1 MSAYNVLELTLWEIL
16 RVINPLGEDWSTRFH
31 IINELRD
38 VIKSVESLRGA
49 TVEPFG
55 SFVSNLFTRWGDL
68 DISIELSNGSYIL
81 SAGKKHKQTLLR
93 DVLRTLRRRGG
104 YRNLQYIANA
114 KVPIL
119 KFESNYQNISCD
131 ISINNLNGQMKSKL
145 LFWINDID
153 RRFRDMVLLV
163 KEWAKAHDIN
173 DPKSGTLNSYS
184 LSLLVIFHFQTCAPA
199 ILPPLKEIYPR
210 NLVDDLTGVRADAE
224 RLIEETCAVNIR
236 RFKMDRSR
244 TVNRSSL
251 SDLFV
256 SFLSKF
262 SVIGLRASG
271 QGICPYTGQW
281 EDIGSNMR
289 WLPKTYALFVE
300 DPFEQPENAA
310 RTVSNRQLARISVA
324 FRASHR
330 MLFSA
335 NQNQSSLIATLVRP
349 EISPLVSTLVR
360 PQIPQFVPRTPL
372 RSPNDYGRGYRST
385 RPQLQ
390 RFAPSPSQVQHQFQ
404 NMRLDGRPNNMTIQ
418 RPVQAFHSQGQQ
430 MRRPRNDR

>member
-224 RLIEETCAVNIR
+224 RDIEETCAVNIR
-236 RFKMDRSR
+236 KFKTDRSR

-251 SDLFV
+251 SELFV
-256 SFLSKF
+256 SFLAKF
-262 SVIGLRASG
+262 SDISLRASER
-271 QGICPYTGQW
+271 GICPYTGQW
-281 EDIGSNMR
+281 EDIDCNMR

-300 DPFEQPENAA
+300 DPFQQPDNVA
-310 RTVSNRQLARISVA
+310 RTVSSRQISRISEA
-324 FRASHR
+324 FHTTHR
-330 MLFSA
+330 KLISA
-335 NQNQSSLIATLVRP
+335 NQNQSSIIATLVK
-349 EISPLVSTLVR
+349 
-360 PQIPQFVPRTPL
+360 PQISQFVARTQIRNPSDYSRGNL
-372 RSPNDYGRGYRST
+372 RT
-385 RPQLQ
+385 RPPVQ
-390 RFAPSPSQVQHQFQ
+390 RSAYSTSQVQHQSQ
-404 NMRLDGRPNNMTIQ
+404 NMRPDGRPNNMTMH
-418 RPVQAFHSQGQQ
+418 RPVQAFHSQSQQ
-430 MRRPRNDR
+430 VWRPRSDR